1 MLASFCRSQGETKGI
16 KDFISVLM
24 LYGQHQSG
32 EVEAAV
38 ELALEKNI
46 RTSDGVQHILTYAKE
61 TVDSIAPLTNWS
73 RLPPPDVTVYGQLGG
88 VQ

>member
-1 MLASFCRSQGETKGI
+1 MGNTNP
-16 KDFISVLM
+16 
-24 LYGQHQSG
+24 

-61 TVDSIAPLTNWS
+61 AVDSIAPLTNWS
-73 RLPPPDVTVYGQLGG
+73 RLPPPDVTVYRQLGG